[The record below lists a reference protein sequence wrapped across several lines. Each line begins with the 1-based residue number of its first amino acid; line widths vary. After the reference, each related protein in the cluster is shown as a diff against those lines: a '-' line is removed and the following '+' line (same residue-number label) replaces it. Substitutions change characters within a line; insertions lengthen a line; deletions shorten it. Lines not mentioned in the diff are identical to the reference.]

1 MDMDYRFSEEHEML
15 RAKVRKFA
23 ETKLAPIAPH
33 VDELDEVSWEV
44 ARLLANEG
52 LFTLLVPPEYGGIG
66 IRSMRNC
73 IVREELS
80 RISVHADLLFA
91 EMALCTFPISTY
103 GTPAQKQKYLPPF
116 ARGETLGSFALTEPD
131 AGSDVAN
138 LKTVARLDGDHYVL
152 NGGKCF
158 ASVGPFAQT
167 YVTFARTDPSATGS
181 RGISAFIVEKGTPG
195 FTGTS
200 MKLMGPHPIGELS
213 FVDCRVPK
221 ENLLGETGRGMRV
234 ALSTLDFLRMSV
246 GASAIGIAQRAF
258 EEAVSYSKKRI
269 AFGQPIAELQSTQF
283 KLADMAV
290 QIEAARL
297 LVYKAAWLRDEVQ
310 ERVTRESAMAK
321 LFATEMAWRVVDEA
335 LQLHGGYGVVRGMP
349 VERLYR
355 AVRQPR
361 VYEGTS
367 EIQRVVISRSVLE

>member
-1 MDMDYRFSEEHEML
+1 MDFRLTEEQEML
-15 RAKVRKFA
+15 KAKVRKFA
-23 ETKLAPIAPH
+23 EDKLGPLAPR

-44 ARLLANEG
+44 AGLLAKEG
-52 LFTLLVPPEYGGIG
+52 LFTLLVPEEYGGVG
-66 IRSMRNC
+66 MKATRNC

-103 GTPAQKQKYLPPF
+103 GTPVQKLKYLPPF

-138 LKTVARLDGDHYVL
+138 MKLTARLDGNHYVL
-152 NGGKCF
+152 NGAKCF

-167 YVTFARTDPSATGS
+167 YVTFARTETSETGS

-195 FTGTS
+195 FEGKP
-200 MKLMGPHPIGELS
+200 MKLMGPHPIGELT
-213 FVDCRVPK
+213 FTDCRVPK
-221 ENLLGETGRGMRV
+221 ENLLGEPGRGMRV

-246 GASAIGIAQRAF
+246 GASVVGIAQRAF
-258 EEAVSYSKKRI
+258 EEAVSYAKKRV
-269 AFGQPIAELQSTQF
+269 AFGQPIADFQSTQF

-290 QIEAARL
+290 QIDAARL
-297 LVYKAAWLRDEVQ
+297 LVYRAAWLRDEVQ
-310 ERVTRESAMAK
+310 ERVGKESAIAK

-349 VERLYR
+349 IERLYR

-367 EIQRVVISRSVLE
+367 EVQRIVIARSVLE